1 MESVYLFRIKFI
13 KMEDVIFVDEEN
25 LTPEQIFRNAIEEKP
40 LVEIKKNSLW
50 MIGNIAYL
58 DDEKITGTFNVGRK
72 SQNHVSKYN
81 DNSRDFEDAL
91 EENSPNSKIF
101 FNLKIGILGITNKQ
115 ALSNDEFSLVKKIK
129 KLFEHT
135 NAVRRAFRDVEI
147 TKIKNPESFVVRL
160 RNASCIKRFD
170 VHFSGQNPFDA
181 DESFHKPM
189 SAYLDATGGNKGH
202 TVVEGHS
209 LNVETCVQM
218 VKSVAATGNDASAII
233 KDSSNKRITTTKIS
247 LSKDIAKF
255 VLTEDIKNDDK
266 KIIEMIMQFYDKVRN
281 YES

>member
-1 MESVYLFRIKFI
+1 MEVVYLFRIKFTKI
-13 KMEDVIFVDEEN
+13 DSILIDDEN
-25 LTPEQIFRNAIEEKP
+25 LTPEQIFRKAIEEKP

-58 DDEKITGTFNVGRK
+58 DDEKNTGTFNVGRK

-81 DNSRDFEDAL
+81 DNSRDFEDTL

-101 FNLKIGILGITNKQ
+101 FNLKFGILGITNKQ
-115 ALSNDEFSLVKKIK
+115 ALSNNEFSLVNKIR

-135 NAVRRAFRDVEI
+135 KAVRKAFRNVEI
-147 TKIKNPESFVVRL
+147 TEIKNPESFVIRL

-181 DESFHKPM
+181 DEAFHKPM
-189 SAYLDATGGNKGH
+189 SAYLDATGGDKGH

-209 LNVETCVQM
+209 LNVDTCVQM
-218 VKSVAATGNDASAII
+218 AISIAATGNDASAII
-233 KDSSNKRITTTKIS
+233 KDSNNRRITTTKIS

-255 VLTEDIKNDDK
+255 VLAEDIQNDDK
-266 KIIEMIMQFYDKVRN
+266 KIIESMMQYYDKVRN

>member
-91 EENSPNSKIF
+91 EENSPNAKIF
-101 FNLKIGILGITNKQ
+101 FNLKYEILGITNKQ
-115 ALSNDEFSLVKKIK
+115 ALSDNEFSLANKIK
-129 KLFEHT
+129 KLLEHT
-135 NAVRRAFRDVEI
+135 EAVNKAWRYVEI
-147 TKIKNPESFVVRL
+147 TQIKNPEPFIIRL
-160 RNASCIKRFD
+160 RNAYRIKRFD

-181 DESFHKPM
+181 DAFFHKPM

-202 TVVEGHS
+202 TIVEGQS
-209 LNVETCVQM
+209 LNAETCVQM
-218 VKSVAATGNDASAII
+218 AQSVAATGNDASARI
-233 KDSSNKRITTTKIS
+233 KDSSDKKTVTIS
-247 LSKDIAKF
+247 LSKNTAKV
-255 VLTEDIKNDDK
+255 VLPDDVQNDDK
-266 KIIEMIMQFYDKVRN
+266 KIIELIMKYYDKVRN
-281 YES
+281 DKS